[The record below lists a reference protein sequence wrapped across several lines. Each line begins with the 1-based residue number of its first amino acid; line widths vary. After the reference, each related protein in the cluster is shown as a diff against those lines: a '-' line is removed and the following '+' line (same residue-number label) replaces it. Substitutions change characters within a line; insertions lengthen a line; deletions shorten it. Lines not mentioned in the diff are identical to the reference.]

1 MIGLEYVLNLYNME
15 HQYLAEKLGIKKQN
29 INLWI
34 KGKQKIPKKHL
45 PILSDI
51 FGIEEDYFQKDLDD
65 IDKLIIQKEKLRR
78 ELNPQVV
85 SYDQDLKIGY
95 DADIIEKPI
104 YDKEE
109 FNKINEE
116 IEKAKLISDF
126 RDIVA
131 SESDPNIINLFSQL
145 SLLLKYH
152 KKDSIF
158 EYTVDALSHH
168 YNILPEWVGE
178 PESDNFV
185 EEFLKLAARY
195 DKDNIENE

>member
-1 MIGLEYVLNLYNME
+1 ME

-51 FGIEEDYFQKDLDD
+51 FGIEEEYFQKDLDD

-85 SYDQDLKIGY
+85 SYNQDLKIGY

-126 RDIVA
+126 RDIIA
-131 SESDPNIINLFSQL
+131 SESDPNVINLFSQL

-158 EYTVDALSHH
+158 EYTLDALSHY